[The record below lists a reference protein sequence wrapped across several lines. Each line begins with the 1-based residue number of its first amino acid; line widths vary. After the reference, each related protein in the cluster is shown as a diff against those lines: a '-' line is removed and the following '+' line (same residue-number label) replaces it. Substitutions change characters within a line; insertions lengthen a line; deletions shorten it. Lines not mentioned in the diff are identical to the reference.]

1 MLALL
6 FKGLKMEAKDNEFK
20 ITKEVLSGW
29 GASQIEFRIFNE
41 HYNNKKYVK
50 ASELLKLCAELYYV
64 EFGKWLVSKLP
75 FNRTLL
81 IIDHLDG
88 HLFYNGNVYIK
99 GDIDIK
105 RKVAIKGN
113 LKINGALTVSDI
125 GEIYA
130 NHVKATKINLR
141 DLAIIGAKTKANII
155 NMYACVHIN
164 GNTRANTINIHDKSY
179 IKMNVKANTINIHN
193 KAYIERNVKAN
204 TINING
210 NYAPIDN
217 YVKANVMHLLDF
229 PCIKGNIEV
238 DFIKLK
244 YGCIRGNVDANEII
258 NDGGYILGDVYTHNI
273 NIINRGI
280 INGFIFYKSPDK
292 HK

>member
-1 MLALL
+1 
-6 FKGLKMEAKDNEFK
+6 MEAKDNEFK

-64 EFGKWLVSKLP
+64 KFGKWLVSKLP

-81 IIDHLDG
+81 ILDHLDG

-113 LKINGALTVSDI
+113 LKSNGALTVSDI
-125 GEIYA
+125 GEIHA
-130 NHVKATKINLR
+130 NRVKATKINLR

-155 NMYACVHIN
+155 NMYAGVHIN
-164 GNTRANTINIHDKSY
+164 GNTIANTINIHDKSY
-179 IKMNVKANTINIHN
+179 IKRNVKANTINIHN

-217 YVKANVMHLLDF
+217 YVKANVIHLLDF

-244 YGCIRGNVDANEII
+244 YGCIQGNVNADEII
-258 NDGGYILGDVYTHNI
+258 NDGGLIDGNVNTFTIENI
-273 NIINRGI
+273 NGGMVAGKIT
-280 INGFIFYKSPDK
+280 YKRSDE